1 MPDSAAPSAS
11 QAVRAALRAVLV
23 PLVRL
28 AMAKGVRYAEV
39 DELVRDVFVNVARQA
54 HAGVPVQ
61 RSVSRISASTGL
73 NRREVTRLLQT
84 GPSTEAKSRSPATE
98 VFARWITD
106 AAWQHDGQ
114 PLRLPRLGAAPSFE
128 ALAHSVNRD
137 VRPRALLE
145 ELVRLGLARVHED
158 DHVSLIEDHFV
169 PSQDEGQMLDFLSA
183 NVGDHL
189 HAAVDNVVQHG
200 SVRHLEQALFAD
212 ELSASSIEQL
222 RPQANSQWK
231 ALVRALIPKVQQH
244 LDHDKA
250 QSQPRDHRVRIGMY
264 MYSEAMPARLNTPD
278 DAVAPAAPEPLAGQA
293 AQPSPEQTNRS

>member
-1 MPDSAAPSAS
+1 MADAAAS
-11 QAVRAALRAVLV
+11 KAVRAALRAVLY

-39 DELVRDVFVNVARQA
+39 DELLRDVFVQVAREA

-84 GPSTEAKSRSPATE
+84 GPETEAKSRSPATE

-106 AAWQHDGQ
+106 PAWQHEGQ
-114 PLRLPRLGAAPSFE
+114 PLRLPRLGPAPSFE
-128 ALAHSVNRD
+128 TLANSVNRD

-158 DHVSLIEDHFV
+158 DHVSLTDEHFV
-169 PSQDEGQMLDFLSA
+169 PSHDEGQMLDFLSA
-183 NVGDHL
+183 NAGDHL
-189 HAAVDNVVQHG
+189 HAAVENIVHHG
-200 SVRHLEQALFAD
+200 KVRHLEQALFAD
-212 ELSASSIEQL
+212 ELTAESIAVL
-222 RPQANSQWK
+222 RPQANTQWK
-231 ALVRALIPKVQQH
+231 ALVRALIPKVQQR

-250 QSQPRDHRVRIGMY
+250 DASQAQARNQRLRIGMF
-264 MYSEAMPARLNTPD
+264 MYSTAMPTPVEH
-278 DAVAPAAPEPLAGQA
+278 AAPAQVEHAAEPEPA
-293 AQPSPEQTNRS
+293 AANTNRS